1 MFSYPACAAVSD
13 TVCCN
18 TDLKIGNSLTASVIT
33 RKHSA
38 IQPKKDGKRHEIEM
52 RFTHVQRR
60 KQGQKRGNR
69 LDSLPAPNR
78 AHPGNNLA
86 VEEFFPKYRAEHQAV
101 PSDIT
106 IKREKE

>member
-60 KQGQKRGNR
+60 KQGQKRGKRLNNLSARNR
-69 LDSLPAPNR
+69 K
-78 AHPGNNLA
+78 HHGNNFALMS
-86 VEEFFPKYRAEHQAV
+86 FFWNIV
-101 PSDIT
+101 LN
-106 IKREKE
+106 IKQ